1 MFTSAHANRSAQA
14 SAPAGHYAHRS
25 GEQNTNGLI
34 SEIVYREDQ
43 PMMTQLL
50 LLPLLQQLGQQ
61 SRWQLWLTPQQ
72 KLSREWVQSAGL
84 PLSKVMQIS
93 QLSPS
98 HTIDSM
104 IRALRTGNYSV
115 VICWLAEELTAD
127 EHERLV
133 NAARGR
139 VRDGIHHAP
148 GAKSGHARQTTQRV
162 KNSLKF
168 VSLSEIRII
177 LEFLPLGKVQRFLWS
192 FSRNACHTGI
202 SVFFRVRKST
212 IFVKYCVHNPFFFIC
227 LTEFTLVSFELSCRL
242 YIAGGDRLTLHVSA

>member
-133 NAARGR
+133 NAARR

-148 GAKSGHARQTTQRV
+148 GAKSGHARQTTQRA

-177 LEFLPLGKVQRFLWS
+177 PGIFLPLGKVQRFYGL
-192 FSRNACHTGI
+192 FAECLPHGD
-202 SVFFRVRKST
+202 FCLFRVRKST
-212 IFVKYCVHNPFFFIC
+212 IFVKYCVHNPFFHMP
-227 LTEFTLVSFELSCRL
+227 
-242 YIAGGDRLTLHVSA
+242 DRVHTCKFRTKL

>member
-133 NAARGR
+133 NAAQVGSAMGFIMRPVRNQGTLGR
-139 VRDGIHHAP
+139 QLSGLKIHSNLYH
-148 GAKSGHARQTTQRV
+148 SV
-162 KNSLKF
+162 KLGLF
-168 VSLSEIRII
+168 
-177 LEFLPLGKVQRFLWS
+177 LEFFLPLGKVQRFLWS

-202 SVFFRVRKST
+202 SVFFSCTK
-212 IFVKYCVHNPFFFIC
+212 INHIC
-227 LTEFTLVSFELSCRL
+227 
-242 YIAGGDRLTLHVSA
+242 

>member
-1 MFTSAHANRSAQA
+1 MFTSAHANRSPLTSA
-14 SAPAGHYAHRS
+14 SVRRPSHSVVEHSA
-25 GEQNTNGLI
+25 TGLI

-133 NAARGR
+133 NAAQVGSAMGFIMRPVRNQGTLGR
-139 VRDGIHHAP
+139 QLSGLKIH
-148 GAKSGHARQTTQRV
+148 S
-162 KNSLKF
+162 N
-168 VSLSEIRII
+168 
-177 LEFLPLGKVQRFLWS
+177 
-192 FSRNACHTGI
+192 
-202 SVFFRVRKST
+202 
-212 IFVKYCVHNPFFFIC
+212 
-227 LTEFTLVSFELSCRL
+227 L
-242 YIAGGDRLTLHVSA
+242 YH

>member
-25 GEQNTNGLI
+25 GEQTASGLI

-93 QLSPS
+93 QLSPC
-98 HTIDSM
+98 HTVDSM

-115 VICWLAEELTAD
+115 VICWLAEELTAE

-133 NAARGR
+133 NAAQEGCAMGFIMRPVRNQGTLGR
-139 VRDGIHHAP
+139 QLSGLKIH
-148 GAKSGHARQTTQRV
+148 S
-162 KNSLKF
+162 N
-168 VSLSEIRII
+168 
-177 LEFLPLGKVQRFLWS
+177 
-192 FSRNACHTGI
+192 
-202 SVFFRVRKST
+202 
-212 IFVKYCVHNPFFFIC
+212 
-227 LTEFTLVSFELSCRL
+227 L
-242 YIAGGDRLTLHVSA
+242 YH

>member
-93 QLSPS
+93 QLSPC

-133 NAARGR
+133 NAAQVGSAMGFIMRP
-139 VRDGIHHAP
+139 VRNQGTLV
-148 GAKSGHARQTTQRV
+148 QTTQRA

-177 LEFLPLGKVQRFLWS
+177 PGIFFTAGKGTAF
-192 FSRNACHTGI
+192 FM
-202 SVFFRVRKST
+202 VFFAECLPHGDFCLFFVYENQPYLLNIVYTTLFFHMPDRVHTCKFRTK
-212 IFVKYCVHNPFFFIC
+212 
-227 LTEFTLVSFELSCRL
+227 L
-242 YIAGGDRLTLHVSA
+242 